1 MTVDTAQQVVGRNV
15 IIKAEV
21 VEELRWSCLTSHHRS
36 IPKSM
41 RRLNHAYR
49 EKRIR
54 FYIQST
60 KASKRTGFAMTQEK
74 TTAMRRIVSLIKIVW
89 SVSIIVA
96 ATAVGALI
104 GWENH
109 GVVGAVALGFVGLVV
124 GGFLS
129 SPSLLLQLIT

>member
-1 MTVDTAQQVVGRNV
+1 M
-15 IIKAEV
+15 K
-21 VEELRWSCLTSHHRS
+21 
-36 IPKSM
+36 
-41 RRLNHAYR
+41 
-49 EKRIR
+49 
-54 FYIQST
+54 
-60 KASKRTGFAMTQEK
+60 QEK
-74 TTAMRRIVSLIKIVW
+74 AKAMRRIVSLIKIVW

-109 GVVGAVALGFVGLVV
+109 GVAGAAALGFVGLVV

>member
-1 MTVDTAQQVVGRNV
+1 
-15 IIKAEV
+15 
-21 VEELRWSCLTSHHRS
+21 
-36 IPKSM
+36 
-41 RRLNHAYR
+41 
-49 EKRIR
+49 
-54 FYIQST
+54 
-60 KASKRTGFAMTQEK
+60 MTQEK

>member
-1 MTVDTAQQVVGRNV
+1 
-15 IIKAEV
+15 
-21 VEELRWSCLTSHHRS
+21 
-36 IPKSM
+36 
-41 RRLNHAYR
+41 
-49 EKRIR
+49 
-54 FYIQST
+54 
-60 KASKRTGFAMTQEK
+60 MTQEK
-74 TTAMRRIVSLIKIVW
+74 TTAMRRTVSLIKIVW

>member
-1 MTVDTAQQVVGRNV
+1 
-15 IIKAEV
+15 
-21 VEELRWSCLTSHHRS
+21 
-36 IPKSM
+36 
-41 RRLNHAYR
+41 
-49 EKRIR
+49 
-54 FYIQST
+54 
-60 KASKRTGFAMTQEK
+60 MTQEK
-74 TTAMRRIVSLIKIVW
+74 TTAMRCIVSLIKIVW

>member
-1 MTVDTAQQVVGRNV
+1 
-15 IIKAEV
+15 
-21 VEELRWSCLTSHHRS
+21 
-36 IPKSM
+36 
-41 RRLNHAYR
+41 
-49 EKRIR
+49 
-54 FYIQST
+54 
-60 KASKRTGFAMTQEK
+60 MTQEK
-74 TTAMRRIVSLIKIVW
+74 ATAMRRIVSLIKIVW